1 MKNEALQIETTS
13 KMGMWFANLSAYNS
27 GRLVG
32 KWIYPLDYDSFDKFA
47 KAIKDGTRD
56 TVDYA
61 DEIAVHD
68 YDNCPDMGEYPDHEE
83 LYNLIHAMENSHLD
97 NEILIAFMANQHDYS
112 ADLVQDAEDSYITT
126 ADSFKDFAYEYAEE
140 DIQNIVNKDAVQF
153 VFNNFDYDGY
163 ARDLEHSFTIFELS
177 NYDVAIF
184 SNC

>member
-1 MKNEALQIETTS
+1 MKNEALQMNTNPG
-13 KMGMWFANLSAYNS
+13 MGMWFANLSAYNS

-32 KWIYPLDYDSFDKFA
+32 KWIYPLNYDSFDEFA
-47 KAIKDGTRD
+47 KAIKEGTRD

-83 LYNLIHAMENSHLD
+83 LYNVIHAIEDSYID
-97 NEILIAFMANQHDYS
+97 NEILIKYMSNQNDYS
-112 ADLVQDAEDSYITT
+112 VDLVQEAEESFITT
-126 ADSFKDFAYEYAEE
+126 ADKFKDFAYEYADEE
-140 DIQNIVNKDAVQF
+140 IQNTVNAEAVQF

-163 ARDLEHSFTIFELS
+163 ARDLEHSFTVIELD

-184 SNC
+184 RQY

>member
-1 MKNEALQIETTS
+1 MTNEALQINTNP
-13 KMGMWFANLSAYNS
+13 GIGIWFANLSAYNS
-27 GRLVG
+27 GSLVG
-32 KWIYPLDYDSFDKFA
+32 GWLYPLDFDSFDEFA
-47 KAIKDGTRD
+47 EAIKRVTRN
-56 TVDYA
+56 A
-61 DEIAVHD
+61 DEVAVHD

-83 LYNLIHAMENSHLD
+83 LYNLIHAIEDSYID
-97 NEILIAFMANQHDYS
+97 NEALIKYMSNQHDYS
-112 ADLVQDAEDSYITT
+112 VDLVQEAEESYITT

-163 ARDLEHSFTIFELS
+163 ARDLEHSFTVIELD